1 MLQSSRASNAARL
14 HGFDFKVYSLD
25 QYGLMIGDKLRFPPY
40 AEAIARAV
48 RPGDAVVDLGSGPGV
63 FALLACR
70 AGARRVYAIDLDGVV
85 DFGRQLAATNG
96 FSDRIEFLR
105 GDSRQIHLPEKVNVI
120 VADLRGSLPFFG
132 QAINSLEDART
143 RFLMD
148 GGTLIPG
155 KDILCAALIEARDY
169 YESITEPWTRV
180 NNLDLSASLFIVLNG
195 IYRQHFKPEQLLSE
209 PQQWCTL
216 EYSTGAST
224 RGSGSVTLK
233 ALRSGTA
240 HGIGLWFE
248 TQLLDGIG
256 FSTIP
261 AGIESVYGQGFL
273 PWPEP
278 VTLHPGDEVRVELH
292 ADPVGTDYVWRWE
305 SWIAPRDAGPARH
318 FLQST
323 FYGAHFSPSSLRK
336 RAADFVPV
344 LSEAGQA
351 ERWMLQAIDGKLRCS
366 KLRLKRQAGFPT
378 CFREWRMPSPKP

>member
-1 MLQSSRASNAARL
+1 M
-14 HGFDFKVYSLD
+14 YSLE
-25 QYGLMIGDKLRFPPY
+25 QYGSMIADKLRFPPY
-40 AEAIARAV
+40 AAAIARAV
-48 RPGDAVVDLGSGPGV
+48 RPGDAVVDLGAGPGV

-85 DFGRQLAATNG
+85 DFGRELAAANG

-105 GDSRQIHLPEKVNVI
+105 GDSRQIHLPERVNVI
-120 VADLRGSLPFFG
+120 VSDLRGSLPFFG
-132 QAINSLEDART
+132 PAIASLEDARK
-143 RFLMD
+143 RFLVE
-148 GGTLIPG
+148 GGTLIPQR
-155 KDILCAALIEARDY
+155 DFLYAALMEAEEEY
-169 YESITEPWTRV
+169 KSIAAPWSQTDGV
-180 NNLDLSASLFIVLNG
+180 DLTASLATVLNG
-195 IYRQHFKPEQLLSE
+195 IYRKQFKPGQILSE
-209 PQQWCTL
+209 PQKWCTL

-224 RGSGSVTLK
+224 RGSGSVTLQV
-233 ALRSGTA
+233 LRSGTA

-248 TQLLDGIG
+248 TQLLEGVG

-278 VTLHPGDEVRVELH
+278 VTLLPGDEVRVELH

-351 ERWMLQAIDGKLRCS
+351 ERWMLQAIDGKTPLQQIAAEAASRFPHVFS
-366 KLRLKRQAGFPT
+366 RVEDAFTKAGELADKFS
-378 CFREWRMPSPKP
+378 R